1 MSAST
6 RIDARRL
13 AIGGACWLG
22 VLLALASLA
31 WQPAHAVTQ
40 SSGGVMPA
48 NVGIQGD
55 TGKPSSSSPL
65 VLVAHVDAL
74 IHPVSA
80 EFMVEAISR
89 ADEQGAAL
97 LIFTLETPGGLVD
110 STRTIITRMLSSK
123 TPIAVFVA
131 PSGARAAS
139 AGFLITIAADVAVMA
154 PGTHI
159 GAAHPVSGQGE
170 KMDETLA
177 KKAASDVAAYART
190 LAAGRGRNVQLSEQ
204 AVNDSRAFTESEA
217 LNAVPPLIDLI
228 ATDVPD
234 LLRKLDGWEI
244 QRFNRTRTPPL
255 QVAGA
260 RVEVVDMSFRQRVLG
275 TLAHPNIAYI
285 LLSLGV
291 LGLTIELW
299 SPGAVLPGV
308 VGGICLILAFF
319 TFQVLPVNYAGVLLI
334 LFGLVL
340 LVLEIKVT
348 SYGVLAGG
356 GIISLL
362 LGSTILIDAP
372 TPELRVSLGLIVPV
386 VLALAAILLFLVRL
400 AVISQ
405 RRGSVTGAAGMIG
418 ERGTALTPIPA
429 GGEGQVSM
437 HGEIWTADAREAVEA
452 GEHVRV
458 TRINGLTATVSRDG
472 VDKELRSCP

>member
-1 MSAST
+1 MFVSA
-6 RIDARRL
+6 RFEARRFV
-13 AIGGACWLG
+13 IRGACCLG
-22 VLLALASLA
+22 VVLALISLFP
-31 WQPAHAVTQ
+31 QPARAVTQ
-40 SSGGVMPA
+40 SSPGVTPPGAVVQGEAGGPKS
-48 NVGIQGD
+48 
-55 TGKPSSSSPL
+55 TTPL
-65 VLVAHVDAL
+65 VLVAHVDGI

-80 EFMVEAISR
+80 EFMVEAIER
-89 ADEQGAAL
+89 ADQQGAAL

-110 STRTIITRMLSSK
+110 STRTIVTRMLSAR
-123 TPIAVFVA
+123 TPIVVFVA
-131 PSGARAAS
+131 PPGARAAS

-159 GAAHPVSGQGE
+159 GAAHPVSGEGE
-170 KMDETLA
+170 KMDETMS

-190 LAAGRGRNVQLSEQ
+190 LAAGRGRNVPLSEQ

-217 LNAVPPLIDLI
+217 LNAVPALIDLV

-234 LLRKLDGWEI
+234 LLRKLDGREI
-244 QRFNRTRTPPL
+244 QRFDRARSQRL

-260 RVEVVDMSFRQRVLG
+260 RVEVVDMSFRQRALG

-308 VGGICLILAFF
+308 VGGICLLLAFF
-319 TFQVLPVNYAGVLLI
+319 TFQVLPVNYAGALLI

-348 SYGVLAGG
+348 SYGVLAVG
-356 GIISLL
+356 GITSLL
-362 LGSTILIDAP
+362 LGSMILIDSPA
-372 TPELRVSLGLIVPV
+372 PELRVSLGLIVPV
-386 VLALAAILLFLVRL
+386 VLAISAILLFLVRL

-405 RRGSVTGAAGMIG
+405 RRRAVTGVDGMLG
-418 ERGTALTPIPA
+418 EQGTALTPIPA
-429 GGEGQVSM
+429 GGEGQIAA
-437 HGEIWTADAREAVEA
+437 HGETWTAHASEAVQA
-452 GEHVRV
+452 GERVRI
-458 TRINGLTATVSRDG
+458 TGITGLIVTVSREDEK
-472 VDKELRSCP
+472 KELRS

>member
-1 MSAST
+1 MSVS
-6 RIDARRL
+6 ARFETPRS
-13 AIGGACWLG
+13 AVRGVCRLG
-22 VLLALASLA
+22 VVLALSLIA
-31 WQPAHAVTQ
+31 CHSSAAATQPTAGAV
-40 SSGGVMPA
+40 PA
-48 NVGIQGD
+48 K
-55 TGKPSSSSPL
+55 TGSQAEMGPAASSPPL
-65 VLVAHVDAL
+65 VMVAHVDAL

-80 EFMVEAISR
+80 EFMVDAIAR
-89 ADEQGAAL
+89 ADQQGAAL

-110 STRTIITRMLSSK
+110 STRTIISKMLASK

-139 AGFLITIAADVAVMA
+139 AGFLITIAADLAVMA

-159 GAAHPVSGQGE
+159 GAAHPVSGEGE
-170 KMDETLA
+170 KMDETVS

-190 LAAGRGRNVQLSEQ
+190 LASGRGRNVPLSEQ

-217 LNAVPPLIDLI
+217 LSAVPALIDLV

-234 LLRKLDGWEI
+234 LLRQLDGREI
-244 QRFNRTRTPPL
+244 QRFDRARSQRL
-255 QVAGA
+255 QLAGA
-260 RVEVVDMSFRQRVLG
+260 RIEVVEMSFRQRALG

-308 VGGICLILAFF
+308 AGGICLLLAFF

-334 LFGLVL
+334 LFGLAL

-348 SYGVLAGG
+348 SYGVLAVG
-356 GIISLL
+356 GIVSLL
-362 LGSTILIDAP
+362 LGSMILMDSP

-386 VLALAAILLFLVRL
+386 VLALSTILLFLVRL
-400 AVISQ
+400 AMISQ
-405 RRGSVTGAAGMIG
+405 RRRSVTGASGMIG
-418 ERGTALTPIPA
+418 ERGTALTPIAP
-429 GGEGQVSM
+429 GVEGQISV
-437 HGEIWTADAREAVEA
+437 HGETWTAHASEAVEA
-452 GEHVRV
+452 GDLVRV
-458 TRINGLTATVSRDG
+458 KEIRGLTATVARED
-472 VDKELRSCP
+472 VHKELRS